1 VRIIGGSPRKGAKL
15 CCKTQTSGAEILSAT
30 SYDDA
35 KRPGHKQAS
44 AAVEPLKFWHQV
56 NFFATPRR
64 SLATFATAA
73 PARRRKRAPVT
84 HL

>member
-44 AAVEPLKFWHQV
+44 ADQHQV

-64 SLATFATAA
+64 NLATFATAA